1 MQEVFKKL
9 IIDSQERSYKSVV
22 KREYKI
28 PLETKKIV
36 SLIGIRRSGKTYILY
51 SLIEQ
56 LRQKVNNQNIVFIN
70 FEDDRLYPLELK
82 DMDSLVEAYYEL
94 FPEKRTE
101 KVYFFL
107 DEIQDIIG
115 WEKFIR
121 RIYDSLN
128 VQLFITGSSSKL
140 LSKEIASSLRGRT
153 ITYEIF
159 PFSFSEYLHYKG
171 IKTNLHSSKSIS
183 YIKNAFG
190 QYLVGGGFA
199 ETFNEDTDIQK
210 RILKNYLDLIIYKD
224 IAERYAI
231 KNTSLLRHLIKYL
244 FVNMSTLISFN
255 RLFND
260 YKSMGY
266 KIGKATIF
274 DYLSYMQEAYTLFT
288 VPIFRHSVKEEQRH
302 PKKLYAIDIGF
313 KQLFDISQSEDY
325 SKRYENLVFLHLRR
339 KTEEIYYYKQKQEV
353 DFYVKLDKEYLIN
366 VSFDLKDPE
375 TKNREINRLKEAMGY
390 FNLNEG
396 YIITATIEETIKQD
410 GMRIFILP
418 LWKWLIQFNS

>member
-1 MQEVFKKL
+1 MQKIFKKL
-9 IIDSQERSYKSVV
+9 IVDSQERTYKSII
-22 KREYKI
+22 KREYQI
-28 PLETKKIV
+28 PLDTKKIV

-56 LRQKVNNQNIVFIN
+56 LRKTVNNQNIVFIN
-70 FEDDRLYPLELK
+70 FEDDRLYPMALK
-82 DMDSLVEAYYEL
+82 DMDSLIEAYYEL
-94 FPEKRTE
+94 FPNKRGE

-107 DEIQDIIG
+107 DEIQDIEG

-128 VQLFITGSSSKL
+128 IQLFITDSSSKL

-159 PFSFSEYLHYKG
+159 PFSFAEYLHYKE
-171 IKTNLHSSKSIS
+171 IEVNLHSSKSIS
-183 YIKNAFG
+183 YIKNAFSL
-190 QYLVGGGFA
+190 YLIDGGFA
-199 ETFNEDTDIQK
+199 ETFNEDKDVQK

-255 RLFND
+255 KLFNE
-260 YKSMGY
+260 YKSMGFN
-266 KIGKATIF
+266 IGKATIF

-288 VPIFRHSVKEEQRH
+288 VPIFRNSVKEEQRH

-313 KQLFDISQSEDY
+313 KQLYDITLSEDY
-325 SKRYENLVFLHLRR
+325 SKRFENLVYLHLRR
-339 KTEEIYYYKQKQEV
+339 QTEEIYYYKQKQEV
-353 DFYVKLDKEYLIN
+353 DFYVKLDKAYLIN
-366 VSFDLKDPE
+366 VCFELKNPE
-375 TKNREINRLKEAMGY
+375 TKNRELSGLKEAMTY
-390 FNLNEG
+390 FNLSQGFIVTSEE
-396 YIITATIEETIKQD
+396 EETIKQD
-410 GMRIFILP
+410 ELTIFIVP